1 MSSEVEET
9 VKRIVAHK
17 GVQSV
22 VIVDKEGI
30 PIRTFP
36 ATMEHTMA
44 VAHAALLVPLITKV
58 RAAALL
64 LLAVHRTATAPP
76 TRPPA
81 RRARTHRA
89 RPHLFIFAVWCA
101 AAQTK
106 KFIKEL
112 DSTNDMTHM
121 RIRSVKSEMLV
132 YPEKDYFIVVSQSSA
147 ACDP

>member
-64 LLAVHRTATAPP
+64 LLAVHRTPPPRQRGRRLHAHAHTALDLIYLFLLFGVLLH
-76 TRPPA
+76 
-81 RRARTHRA
+81 RRKSLSRSWTART
-89 RPHLFIFAVWCA
+89 
-101 AAQTK
+101 T
-106 KFIKEL
+106 
-112 DSTNDMTHM
+112 
-121 RIRSVKSEMLV
+121 
-132 YPEKDYFIVVSQSSA
+132 
-147 ACDP
+147 

>member
-44 VAHAALLVPLITKV
+44 VSHAALLVPLITKV
-58 RAAALL
+58 RAAAPL
-64 LLAVHRTATAPP
+64 LLAVHRTPTAPP

-81 RRARTHRA
+81 PRARTHRSTSFYLFLLFGVLLHRRKSLSRSWTA
-89 RPHLFIFAVWCA
+89 R
-101 AAQTK
+101 T
-106 KFIKEL
+106 
-112 DSTNDMTHM
+112 T
-121 RIRSVKSEMLV
+121 
-132 YPEKDYFIVVSQSSA
+132 
-147 ACDP
+147 